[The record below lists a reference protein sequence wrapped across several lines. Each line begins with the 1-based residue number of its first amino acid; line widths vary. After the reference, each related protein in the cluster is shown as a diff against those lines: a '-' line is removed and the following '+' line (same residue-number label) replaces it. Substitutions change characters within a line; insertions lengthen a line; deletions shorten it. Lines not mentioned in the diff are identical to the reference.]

1 MRAMKEI
8 TDKTIS
14 RDFFLRW
21 SACFLAFWSPLFHL
35 WDYRERPVPVASL
48 AESAWAFMLVSLVFA
63 FAMGAKRRIR
73 RTLIFVLLLTFFLDA
88 VSGGLGTGTAVL
100 AVFLLAGPC
109 WLLRQHLAGLVTTGL
124 GVMVLSGFLLPS
136 GEPYQETRVSID
148 GAGVPTPQ
156 AQGLILHLVLDE
168 FGSLGGLPAGGLGTD
183 VLRDEVT
190 EFFDDYGMSVFPGAI
205 SDYAS
210 TRNALSAAL
219 NFKASTTPNHYY
231 SGKRP
236 FVLMQNAYFE
246 TLYRGGYAISV
257 FQSTYMDFCRQ
268 SPVPILS
275 CTTYRYDGTDWL
287 FSAAVSGSDKHDA
300 LLGMYLNQPGM
311 LEALWQL
318 YGALRSTASAIG
330 LTLPELLSWDGR
342 MAPLAAVSVLPQLHA
357 ALEDAPPGSAFFA
370 HLLLPHSPY
379 AYEAGCRLR
388 ERPLEWLSH
397 RPRNARS
404 NNSAGRSVRYE
415 RYSEQARCTLSA
427 LRPIMDMLKTSPG
440 WANTQVILHGDHG
453 TRLFLTE
460 PRSENVGRFQR
471 SDLLDAFGTLFAARH
486 VPQGPYP
493 HNDMD
498 RALPLSTLLRLIS
511 GAPGEPTG
519 TVEPLVYLE
528 SANSEYWSAV
538 RWPDMPKTP

>member
-1 MRAMKEI
+1 MQAMREI
-8 TDKTIS
+8 TDKTTS
-14 RDFFLRW
+14 RDFLLRW
-21 SACFLAFWSPLFHL
+21 SACFLALWSPLFHL

-63 FAMGAKRRIR
+63 FATGARRGIR

-88 VSGGLGTGTAVL
+88 VSGGLGTGTTVL
-100 AVFLLAGPC
+100 AVFLLTGLC

-124 GVMVLSGFLLPS
+124 AVMVLSGLLLPS
-136 GEPYQETRVSID
+136 GEPYQETRVSTD
-148 GAGVPTPQ
+148 GAAVPTPQ

-168 FGSLGGLPAGGLGTD
+168 FGSLAGLPAGAPGTD
-183 VLRDEVT
+183 VLRDELA
-190 EFFDDYGMSVFPGAI
+190 EFFDDYGMKVFPDAI
-205 SDYAS
+205 SDYTS
-210 TRNALSAAL
+210 TRNSLSAAL
-219 NFKASTTPNHYY
+219 NFKASTTPDHYY

-268 SPVPILS
+268 SPVPIRS

-287 FSAAVSGSDKHDA
+287 FSDAVSGSDKHDV

-318 YGALRSTASAIG
+318 YDALRSTASAIG
-330 LTLPELLSWDGR
+330 VTLPELLSWDGR
-342 MAPLAAVSVLPQLHA
+342 VVPLAAVSVLPQLHA

-379 AYEAGCRLR
+379 AYAAGCRLR
-388 ERPLEWLSH
+388 ERPLNWLSH

-404 NNSAGRSVRYE
+404 NDSVERSIRLE
-415 RYSEQARCTLSA
+415 QYSEQARCTLSA
-427 LRPIMDMLKTSPG
+427 LRPIMDMLKTSPR
-440 WANTQVILHGDHG
+440 WASTQVIMHGDHG

-471 SDLLDAFGTLFAARH
+471 SDLLDGFGTLFAARH
-486 VPQGPYP
+486 VRHGPYP
-493 HNDMD
+493 REGMD

-511 GAPGEPTG
+511 GAPGEPTATAG
-519 TVEPLVYLE
+519 PLVYLE
-528 SANSEYWSAV
+528 SANSEFWSAV
-538 RWPDMPKTP
+538 RWPDMTETP